1 LEELPLKS
9 EDKPSTKIYG
19 KMDFNHHLSNKKCM
33 FHNLK
38 SYYETRNKN
47 LWDVVPETYH
57 VERGFKDPSMV
68 QFEKRFKMI

>member
-1 LEELPLKS
+1 
-9 EDKPSTKIYG
+9 
-19 KMDFNHHLSNKKCM
+19 M

-68 QFEKRFKMI
+68 QFEKRFKTIEKQIEEK